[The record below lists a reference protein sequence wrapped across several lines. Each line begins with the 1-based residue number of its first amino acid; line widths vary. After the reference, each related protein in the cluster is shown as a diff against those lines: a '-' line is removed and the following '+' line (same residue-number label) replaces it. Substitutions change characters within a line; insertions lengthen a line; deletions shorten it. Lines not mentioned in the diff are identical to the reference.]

1 LSYYAA
7 VLHRLLLILLLPTL
21 AFADT
26 KVKHHS
32 GCPLDFR
39 VPKGWSVD
47 VGSNC
52 SFTIMAANPMR
63 MIDMR
68 GYTGSNADLEPRY
81 RAIEKETARREVS
94 FGEFRGFESL
104 KGRAYLVVSNDDL
117 LIEMRSVLAPPEVLQ
132 SIAASLRATGKSAQN
147 KKHKKLF
154 PRACGVKL
162 DYPLGWFVDRGQ
174 TKESRCEATLRSA
187 VPPRV
192 SATADV
198 SVTAVKKK
206 PLPFGCVAQQELDSH
221 RTELFTG
228 EGWVGASMPFAE
240 RSEEEAIQL
249 IFSDGCERT
258 VVISNPS
265 DQMRDL
271 AIQTIRFKNKK
282 CENRLT
288 SFPVCAGN

>member
-1 LSYYAA
+1 
-7 VLHRLLLILLLPTL
+7 VLHRLLLILFLPSL
-21 AFADT
+21 VFADT

-47 VGSNC
+47 VASNC
-52 SFTIMAANPMR
+52 SFTILSANPMR

-68 GYTGSNADLEPRY
+68 GYTGSNADIEPRY
-81 RAIEKETARREVS
+81 RAIEKETARREVV
-94 FGEFRGFESL
+94 FGEFRGYESL

-117 LIEMRSVLAPPEVLQ
+117 LIEMRSVLALPEILQ
-132 SIAASLRATGKSAQN
+132 SIAASIRATGKSAQN
-147 KKHKKLF
+147 KKHQKLF

-162 DYPLGWFVDRGQ
+162 DYPRGWFVDRGK
-174 TKESRCEATLRSA
+174 TKESRCEAVLRSA

-192 SATADV
+192 DASADV

-206 PLPFGCVAQQELDSH
+206 PLPIGCVAQQELDS
-221 RTELFTG
+221 RRSQLFAAD
-228 EGWVGASMPFAE
+228 GWIAASMPMAG
-240 RSEEEAIQL
+240 RSEEEAPSTQL

-258 VVISNPS
+258 VVIGNPS

-271 AIQTIRFKNKK
+271 AIQTIRFKNSK

-288 SFPVCAGN
+288 TFPVCKEN